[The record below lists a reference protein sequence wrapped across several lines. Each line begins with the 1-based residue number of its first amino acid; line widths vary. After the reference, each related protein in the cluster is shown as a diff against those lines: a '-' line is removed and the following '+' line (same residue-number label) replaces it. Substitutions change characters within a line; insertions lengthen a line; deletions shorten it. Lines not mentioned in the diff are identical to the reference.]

1 MALYADNMD
10 EVLAADELVPEGT
23 YHVRVSSI
31 KEETSKQGKLM
42 IVFDFKIQNEGV
54 AFGRTV
60 RVWASLDP
68 KALFTLKSIYKAAG
82 YHPAGG
88 GHDPEH
94 VMDAEMYLDV
104 KHAMY
109 EGRQTINV
117 PPYSFKSL
125 TDNQVGRS

>member
-1 MALYADNMD
+1 MAMYTDNMD
-10 EVLAADELVPEGT
+10 EVLAADELVPEGI

-31 KEETSKQGKLM
+31 KEETSKQNKLM

-54 AFGRTV
+54 AFGRNV

-82 YHPAGG
+82 YNPGSG
-88 GHDPEH
+88 GHNPEE
-94 VMDAEMYLDV
+94 VMDAEMYLEV
-104 KHAMY
+104 KHSMY
-109 EGRQTINV
+109 EGRQTMNV

-125 TDNQVGRS
+125 TDNQVGRQ